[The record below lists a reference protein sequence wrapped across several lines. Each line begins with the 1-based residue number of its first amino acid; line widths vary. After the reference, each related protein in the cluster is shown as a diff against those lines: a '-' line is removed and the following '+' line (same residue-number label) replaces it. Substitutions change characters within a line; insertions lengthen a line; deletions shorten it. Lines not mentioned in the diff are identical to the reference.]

1 MLPGM
6 DAVAA
11 EHGAPAAVPA
21 SLPPL
26 DLGRLTVIVDPR
38 HECSTAQQ
46 ARGPYTAQLIPALSA
61 PELTSALPAASC
73 RGPGGPGG
81 GLEGVPGRAPSPDTY
96 AALLSGQATGGPCTG
111 LLFLGVGRF
120 AAHVPPA
127 VLASAPLGGCEA
139 ALLFDRCNTD
149 EAYWAQ
155 LYRDNRK
162 SAEQRRLESPSHVA
176 TLLLRTVLVMSAAA
190 PPAAVVKLM
199 HGVMAGL
206 AAGRP
211 LGEVV
216 YSLLSGGGGGSGA
229 GGAGGVLDEFELA
242 AWRT

>member
-1 MLPGM
+1 MRCSRRCLIPQHLPLQPPAQRTVSLRHTQLPPQALAACHTLPRA
-6 DAVAA
+6 DAAA
-11 EHGAPAAVPA
+11 TSEHAAAAAAAPAA
-21 SLPPL
+21 LPPL

-61 PELTSALPAASC
+61 PELTQVLPAASWW
-73 RGPGGPGG
+73 GPGGPGG

-96 AALLSGQATGGPCTG
+96 ASLLAGQATGGPCTG

-162 SAEQRRLESPSHVA
+162 SAEQRRLESPGRVA
-176 TLLLRTVLVMSAAA
+176 TLLLA
-190 PPAAVVKLM
+190 K
-199 HGVMAGL
+199 GV
-206 AAGRP
+206 R
-211 LGEVV
+211 
-216 YSLLSGGGGGSGA
+216 
-229 GGAGGVLDEFELA
+229 
-242 AWRT
+242 